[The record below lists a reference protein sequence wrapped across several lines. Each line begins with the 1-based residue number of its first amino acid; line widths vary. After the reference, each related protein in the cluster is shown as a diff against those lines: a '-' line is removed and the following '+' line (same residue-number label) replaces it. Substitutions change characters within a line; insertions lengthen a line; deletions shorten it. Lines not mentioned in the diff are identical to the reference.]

1 MCGIAGKVTIDTKV
15 EEGLLERMCAA
26 IRHRGPDAFGAWVHD
41 NVGLGIQRLR
51 VIDIATGDQPIF
63 NEDRSV
69 VVVLNGEI
77 YNFQTLRSQLVQRG
91 HTFRTHSDT
100 EVIVHLYEEQSVD
113 CVKLLTG
120 MFSFALWDTKR
131 QQLLIAR
138 DRVGEKPLF
147 YAYRDGMLTF
157 GSEIAA
163 VLQDRTIPR
172 ELDHEALDCYYA
184 YQYIPAPW
192 SAFAAVRKLNSGS
205 RLIWRAGRVV
215 EERYWA
221 LEYGPK
227 RVVNDVRELHDE
239 IRATLSNAV
248 ADRMVA
254 DVPLGIFLSG
264 GIDSSAVLA
273 AAARNTSER
282 LKTFSIGFADEA
294 YNELPAA
301 RELATMYATDH
312 HEYVVEPDAI
322 HLLPR
327 IARQYGEPFAD
338 SSAIPTFYLAELS
351 RRHVTVALTGDGGDE
366 SFGGYQRYANNLIAS
381 RVDRIPIGARRLM
394 DAVARRIPDGRR
406 RDSIGNR
413 VKRYSQFL
421 ALSSMQRYAADMSYF
436 PEWERQALYTPEYRA
451 QLRESRAP
459 EVISDPWSGASRFG
473 LVDSMLATD
482 VVTYLPG
489 DLLVKVDIATMA
501 HSLEARAPLLDPTL
515 MELAARLPGDLKVQ
529 GAHKKV
535 VLRDALTEWLP
546 RSVLDRPKQGFA
558 VPLARWFREELRDHA
573 REVLLDERTD
583 RRGYFRR
590 DYLERMLERH
600 SSGQEDNSYR
610 IWAIM
615 VSEIWHR
622 EFVDRACDP

>member
-1 MCGIAGKVTIDTKV
+1 MCGITGKVATDTKV
-15 EEGLLERMCAA
+15 ERALLERMCAA
-26 IRHRGPDAFGAWVHD
+26 IRHRGPDAFGAWVKD

-77 YNFQTLRSQLVQRG
+77 YNFQTLRSQLAQRG
-91 HTFRTHSDT
+91 HTFTTSSDT
-100 EVIVHLYEEQSVD
+100 EVIVHLYEERGVD

-120 MFSFALWDTKR
+120 MFAFALWDAKR

-147 YAYRDGMLTF
+147 YSFRDGTLTF
-157 GSEIAA
+157 GSELAA
-163 VLQDRTIPR
+163 VLQDQTIPR
-172 ELDHEALDCYYA
+172 DLDHEALDCYYA

-192 SAFAAVRKLNSGS
+192 SAFAAIRKLPPGS
-205 RLIWRAGRVV
+205 RLIWRAGQVR
-215 EERYWA
+215 EERYWT

-227 RVVNDVRELHDE
+227 RVVTDLGDLHAE
-239 IRATLSNAV
+239 IRATISRAV
-248 ADRMVA
+248 SERMVA

-273 AAARNTSER
+273 AAARSTSEQ

-301 RELATMYATDH
+301 RELATLFATDH
-312 HEYVVEPDAI
+312 HEYVVEPDGI

-381 RVDRIPIGARRLM
+381 RIDRIPAGVRRLI
-394 DAVARRIPDGRR
+394 DAAARQLPDGPR
-406 RDSIGNR
+406 RDSIPNKA
-413 VKRYSQFL
+413 KRYSQFL
-421 ALSSMQRYAADMSYF
+421 ALSAMQRYAADMSYF
-436 PEWERQALYTPEYRA
+436 PEWERQALYTPDYRD
-451 QLRESRAP
+451 LVRNSRAG
-459 EVISDPWSGASRFG
+459 EVISRPWSAAARFG

-482 VVTYLPG
+482 VATYLPG

-515 MELAARLPGDLKVQ
+515 MELAARLPADLKVH
-529 GAHKKV
+529 GARKKV
-535 VLRDALTEWLP
+535 ALRDALGDWLP

-558 VPLARWFREELRDHA
+558 VPLARWFREDLREYAKD
-573 REVLLDERTD
+573 VLLDERTAQ
-583 RRGYFRR
+583 RGYFNR

-600 SSGQEDNSYR
+600 CSGQEDNSYR

-622 EFVDRACDP
+622 DLVDGA